1 MAFNI
6 NFPFG
11 LAACMSPCFVGYG
24 SDFQYEIWK
33 MYYGVINQCHVSTVA
48 VTLLRIYELIMIL
61 SVLFPGKSKLS

>member
-1 MAFNI
+1 
-6 NFPFG
+6 
-11 LAACMSPCFVGYG
+11 MSPCFVGYG